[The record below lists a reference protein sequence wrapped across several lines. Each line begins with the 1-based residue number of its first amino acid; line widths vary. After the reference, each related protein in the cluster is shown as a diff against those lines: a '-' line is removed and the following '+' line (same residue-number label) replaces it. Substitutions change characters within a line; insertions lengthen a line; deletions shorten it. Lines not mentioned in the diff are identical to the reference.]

1 MRLFKTIR
9 FNRDL
14 WSIDLWLNI
23 FFIRTRRSLLFGNEV
38 RTFPRAKFSKGL
50 NFYSISFLCAILQYL
65 PFKMELE
72 ILPIFNILFKR
83 IFSSDTFKVLESKQY
98 QNNNLVNN
106 LYSKLKF
113 PHFQTASNQGTIPS
127 SKQLLW
133 LFLTIFV
140 PNQAKLPNKI
150 RFELS
155 YFIFKTN
162 LYLSS

>member
-1 MRLFKTIR
+1 MNWTSEKNVKSVRLFRNFFSLYAYSFWKICHPMRLFKTIR

-65 PFKMELE
+65 PFKKELE

-83 IFSSDTFKVLESKQY
+83 IFSSDTFKVLESK
-98 QNNNLVNN
+98 
-106 LYSKLKF
+106 
-113 PHFQTASNQGTIPS
+113 
-127 SKQLLW
+127 
-133 LFLTIFV
+133 
-140 PNQAKLPNKI
+140 
-150 RFELS
+150 
-155 YFIFKTN
+155 
-162 LYLSS
+162 